1 MYLIKG
7 ENMEKFTRITAEGLV
22 KTHEIKHKEQS
33 DILTQSRFLKNT
45 YGRIKTNNR
54 SKLLQA

>member
-1 MYLIKG
+1 
-7 ENMEKFTRITAEGLV
+7 MEKFTRITAKGLV

>member
-1 MYLIKG
+1 
-7 ENMEKFTRITAEGLV
+7 MEKFTRITAEGLV
-22 KTHEIKHKEQS
+22 ETHEIKHKEQS

-54 SKLLQA
+54 SKVLQA